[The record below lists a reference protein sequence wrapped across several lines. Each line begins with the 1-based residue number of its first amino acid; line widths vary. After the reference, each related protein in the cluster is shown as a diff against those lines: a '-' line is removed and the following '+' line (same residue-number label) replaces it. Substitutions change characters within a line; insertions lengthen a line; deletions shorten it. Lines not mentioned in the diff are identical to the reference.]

1 MLGKGGL
8 THATQAA
15 ILNANY
21 IKAQLQNEYD
31 ILYTG
36 KNGFCAHEL
45 IVDLRDFKEDGITAE
60 DVAKRLIDYG
70 FHAPTLSFPV
80 PGTIMIEP
88 TESESKDE
96 LDRFIE
102 ALLSI
107 RKEITM
113 VQNGQWPTEDNPLS
127 NAPHPLSEVTADEW
141 AHAYDRSTAAYPLPY
156 LKAQKFWASVARVD
170 NAFGDR
176 NLICTCPPISAYEE
190 DQQEIEAETV

>member
-1 MLGKGGL
+1 
-8 THATQAA
+8 
-15 ILNANY
+15 
-21 IKAQLQNEYD
+21 
-31 ILYTG
+31 
-36 KNGFCAHEL
+36 
-45 IVDLRDFKEDGITAE
+45 
-60 DVAKRLIDYG
+60 
-70 FHAPTLSFPV
+70 
-80 PGTIMIEP
+80 MIEP